1 MLIIHNILITVIK
14 IENNCCVQNVVI
26 KAMRLNFVGLIY
38 YVCIVI
44 KKVIQKDGA
53 LKNYVTIVVREKN
66 CLMIDLIGIPL
77 SLMILLGVKG
87 MM

>member
-53 LKNYVTIVVREKN
+53 LKNYVPIVVREN
-66 CLMIDLIGIPL
+66 IFLMIDLIGIPL
-77 SLMILLGVKG
+77 ILMIL
-87 MM
+87 